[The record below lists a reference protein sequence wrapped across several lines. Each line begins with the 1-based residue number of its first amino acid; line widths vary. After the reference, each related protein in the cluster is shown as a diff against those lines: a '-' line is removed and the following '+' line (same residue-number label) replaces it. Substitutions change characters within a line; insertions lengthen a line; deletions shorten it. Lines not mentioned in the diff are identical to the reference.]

1 MLAIDAKLSFTSVF
15 KFLAHFKLKISFS
28 RHGVLDYLTELTK
41 LAAGKLGINSNL
53 HLFYIQLFGIAEFMA
68 YIILFYHLYVHNE
81 NMTTFNKQDLNINQ
95 EMSRQSINKRHQ
107 KNIIS
112 LAGQFG
118 AFLMEISVLI
128 IAIIFQTKTIENF
141 VKQHLGLKLV
151 DLYLT
156 IGHLSKAI
164 TTITFI
170 LASPELRRYFKEK
183 IAIKLYF

>member
-1 MLAIDAKLSFTSVF
+1 MGNILIMASGKSALE
-15 KFLAHFKLKISFS
+15 ISTGI
-28 RHGVLDYLTELTK
+28 H
-41 LAAGKLGINSNL
+41 ALGIV
-53 HLFYIQLFGIAEFMA
+53 LFYIQLFGIAEFMA
-68 YIILFYHLYVHNE
+68 YIILFHHLYVHNE

-95 EMSRQSINKRHQ
+95 EMSRKAINKRHQ

-118 AFLMEISVLI
+118 AFLMEIFVLI

-151 DLYLT
+151 DLYLI